1 MPHVILA
8 GRADLER
15 AWLELPTGP
24 WRWGHAVARV
34 EGRYLAPD
42 RGTLLVAGVVVEYGR
57 PLHPV
62 VAVTFRETETAVHL
76 WPVVAVERTDAVKRF
91 VARVAEELRAFGAG
105 TATTTNLAAYL
116 GA

>member
-8 GRADLER
+8 GRADLAE
-15 AWLELPTGP
+15 AWRNLPDGP
-24 WRWGHAVARV
+24 WRWDRTVARV
-34 EGRYLAPD
+34 EGRFLSPD
-42 RGTLLVAGVVVEYGR
+42 GSTLLVAGVVVEYGR

-62 VAVTFRETETAVHL
+62 VAVTFRGEETAVHL

-105 TATTTNLAAYL
+105 TVITTNLSGYL
-116 GA
+116 SS